1 MLNSAS
7 KRKDVSALMLERC
20 EAFAGLHAS
29 IVQALEER
37 AERRF
42 IPRGEV
48 VLSAE
53 SPIPHDVFVILKG
66 TVVVSRRSPAGDH
79 VELGKLRVGEL
90 FGELGAIDGK
100 HGSATVQA
108 IDDVELAQIPLQQ
121 FRELLESN
129 SQFALHVT
137 KRIVQLLRS
146 LDERVVSAEGFH
158 GLMKDEYKKLLIS
171 TL

>member
-1 MLNSAS
+1 MRNTAIQM
-7 KRKDVSALMLERC
+7 KDESPLMLERC
-20 EAFAGLHAS
+20 EAFAGLKAS

-37 AERRF
+37 SERTYV
-42 IPRGEV
+42 PRGEV

-53 SPIPHDVFVILKG
+53 SPTAHDVFVILKG
-66 TVVVSRRSPAGDH
+66 TVVVYRKSRAGH
-79 VELGKLRVGEL
+79 QVELGKLSAGQL
-90 FGELGAIDGK
+90 FGELGAIDGR

-108 IDDVELAQIPLQQ
+108 IEDAELARIPLEH
-121 FRELLESN
+121 FRALLESN
-129 SQFALHVT
+129 TQFALHIT